1 MNSKYI
7 SKTAI
12 IAVLFFVV
20 NTVFSAISFG
30 AVQIRIANIMYQFI
44 PYNKKYFPAL
54 ILGVALANTVSPLGW
69 LDMVF
74 GVGTSVLGLGSA
86 IMINKYI
93 GNLLVK
99 KIVTAITVSLA
110 TILVAYE
117 LNIAFGAPLL
127 PTFVTVA
134 SGQFISQVLGIV
146 ATSAINKRID
156 LSKF

>member
-1 MNSKYI
+1 MNNKYI
-7 SKTAI
+7 AKTAI

-30 AVQIRIANIMYQFI
+30 AVQVRIANIMYQFI
-44 PYNKKYFPAL
+44 PYNKRYFLAL

-74 GVGTSVLGLGSA
+74 GVGTSVAGLGSA
-86 IMINKYI
+86 ILINKYI
-93 GNLLVK
+93 DSLLGR
-99 KIVTAITVSLA
+99 KIVTAFTVSLA
-110 TILVAYE
+110 TIFVAYE
-117 LNIAFGAPLL
+117 LNIAFNAPLL

-134 SGQFISQVLGIV
+134 IGQLISQIVGIF

-156 LSKF
+156 LSQF